1 VSTTLL
7 WKVGLRL
14 DLVVGSKGFI
24 GAHYISFANAVH
36 QKSFEIPTSQ
46 ALSRFLADD
55 FDIDLARVSTIL
67 WMAGKSGPSN
77 TTSKF
82 DLCYRQDKEN
92 LQDFLNFLM
101 NKKWRGRFVFLSSGG
116 CVYKESVNPISESYT
131 LQPNNAYGKLKLEQ
145 EHLILDSGIN
155 YSILR
160 VSNVFGLRTHI
171 TYGQDVI
178 SNWLSRYRNNEVCDV
193 FGSLDSFRDYI
204 NIEDVISA
212 ISITSR
218 FQGQNHIINIGS
230 AIPVRTKD
238 LVEFFTTHTHG
249 RINFKFESARNF
261 DRSGYLLDYSQAQL
275 ILGWT
280 PMRSKKADLEN
291 FIITQLKA

>member
-1 VSTTLL
+1 L

-14 DLVVGSKGFI
+14 NLVVGSKGFI
-24 GAHYISFANAVH
+24 GTHYISFTSAVN
-36 QKSFEIPTSQ
+36 QTTFEIPTSQ

-55 FDIDLARVSTIL
+55 FGIDLARVSTIL
-67 WMAGKSGPSN
+67 WLAGKAGPSN

-92 LQDFLNFLM
+92 LQDLLNFLM
-101 NKKWRGRFVFLSSGG
+101 NKKWRGRFIFLSSGG
-116 CVYKESVNPISESYT
+116 CVYKESVNAISESYI

-145 EHLILDSGIN
+145 ESLILNSGIN

-160 VSNVFGLRTHI
+160 VSNVFGFRRRI

-212 ISITSR
+212 ISLASK
-218 FQGQNHIINIGS
+218 FEGQNHILNIGS
-230 AIPVRTKD
+230 SIPVRTKD
-238 LVEFFTTHTHG
+238 LVNFFITHTNG
-249 RINFKFESARNF
+249 RINFHFGSARNF
-261 DRSGYLLDYSQAQL
+261 DRSGYLLNCSQAQL

-280 PMRSKKADLEN
+280 PMRSKKVDLES